1 MANTREKKLQC
12 IVSTSLNRQEKESL
26 IDVSRKLDIPY
37 CNITRQLIRYFLQG
51 QLMWLDLFEMTNDCI
66 EPLDKSK
73 KVPLRTT
80 LNPELYMS
88 FVQFVENKGSTTSV
102 VLRRLILL
110 YITGQIEWKT
120 IWSTREWP
128 Q

>member
-1 MANTREKKLQC
+1 MANTRGKKLQC

-26 IDVSRKLDIPY
+26 IDISRKLDIPY
-37 CNITRQLIRYFLQG
+37 CRITRQLIRYILHG
-51 QLMWLDLFEMTNDCI
+51 QLGWLDLFEKTNDCI
-66 EPLDKSK
+66 EALDKGA

-80 LNPELYMS
+80 LDPELYMS
-88 FVQFVENKGSTTSV
+88 FVQFVEKRGSTTSV

-110 YITGQIEWKT
+110 YITSKIEWKM
-120 IWSTREWP
+120 IWLTREGT